1 MDRFFPPTHR
11 LLTLLSISALTGVG
25 ACKKKEDPKPE
36 VTAEPAPAETA
47 PKVEAP
53 KEQPV
58 PATTSGRI
66 TRGAGLGHFMIAR
79 PATLL
84 EEVRQ
89 QVAPS
94 SLSFFVSEQVFRNYL
109 SGSLGDRG
117 KLADHL
123 RLDQPLGCAVIDVP
137 SEKEDLPLACVLGYT
152 GGVDSLLVDLGAEG
166 KQKDAGTHSGYYKL
180 DDEDVYIDAVGELV
194 AISNQPKVFEAA
206 KGYLSDVMIARAS
219 ALDVDIEVVAFP
231 SAAFG
236 RYEQPLTEFIK
247 ATQGA
252 AAPEGDSG
260 LEKSIADYSQEAND
274 KTIEQIKNSEQ
285 IQVGLGLDSQ
295 GLLGSWM
302 AVPVA
307 GTEMETRNKAL
318 AGDGVSFEHIA
329 RLPAASWALMA
340 AKSLEMD
347 AQGSLRNAGVSIAV
361 SAIVERTGRERA
373 EVEQQVNQ
381 LLTEFQALYGSESVS
396 SLMHLPNTDGGM
408 VIEVPLKEGQSG
420 RDAWKAWSEK
430 FTPASVLGADGAKKV
445 TWKFQADAATYEEVP
460 VDRWIIEPTPQ
471 GLKELKK
478 EAKDWEKRT
487 QGYKLVV
494 DRLEHEGRAAFV
506 VAPGDTMPYTQAVID
521 ALKGKQTIKDASG
534 YDSVKE
540 RAGNAGSVV
549 AVDVQRA
556 SDWLRQVMPPSDAS
570 KLPPSLGVDLS
581 DLLISNRWEDTGSN
595 RGQIRLSQAFIDRL
609 RALAEQQEQ

>member
-36 VTAEPAPAETA
+36 VTAEKAPAETA

-53 KEQPV
+53 KKEPI
-58 PATTSGRI
+58 PITAPGRI
-66 TRGAGLGHFMIAR
+66 TRGAGLGHFMIAH
-79 PATLL
+79 PTTLL
-84 EEVRQ
+84 DEVRQ

-123 RLDQPLGCAVIDVP
+123 RLDQPLGCAVLDVP
-137 SEKEDLPLACVLGYT
+137 SEKEDLPIACILGYT
-152 GGVDSLLVDLGAEG
+152 GGVDSLLVDLGPEG
-166 KQKDAGTHSGYYKL
+166 KQKDAGKHSGYYKL
-180 DDEDVYIDAVGELV
+180 DDQDVYIDAVGELV
-194 AISNQPKVFEAA
+194 AISNQPNVFEAA

-219 ALDVDIEVVAFP
+219 AIDVDIEVVAFP
-231 SAAFG
+231 SAAFK

-247 ATQGA
+247 QTQGA
-252 AAPEGDSG
+252 ATPAGDSG
-260 LEKSIADYSQEAND
+260 LEKSIADYSQEANE

-285 IQVGLGLDSQ
+285 IQVGLGLDGQ
-295 GLLGSWM
+295 GLMASWM
-302 AVPVA
+302 AVPVP
-307 GTEMETRNKAL
+307 GSEMETRNKAL
-318 AGDGVSFEHIA
+318 AGAGVSAENIA
-329 RLPAASWALMA
+329 KLPAASWALMA

-347 AQGSLRNAGVSIAV
+347 AQGSLRNAGVSLAV
-361 SAIVERTGRERA
+361 SAIVERTGRERG
-373 EVEQQVNQ
+373 EVEQQINT
-381 LLTEFQALYGSESVS
+381 LLAEFQALYGTESVS
-396 SLMHLPNTDGGM
+396 SLMHIPDTDGGL
-408 VIEVPLKEGQSG
+408 VIEVPLKEAQSG
-420 RDAWKAWSEK
+420 RDSWKAWSEK

-460 VDRWIIEPTPQ
+460 IDRWVIEPTPE
-471 GLKELKK
+471 GSKELKK

-487 QGYKLVV
+487 KGYKLVV

-506 VAPGDTMPYTQAVID
+506 LALGDSMPYTQAVID
-521 ALKGKQTIKDASG
+521 ALKGKQTITGVPG

-540 RAGNAGSVV
+540 RVGDAGSIV

-556 SDWLRQVMPPSDAS
+556 SDWLRQVMPPSEAS

-581 DLLISNRWEDTGSN
+581 DILMSNRWEDTGSSS
-595 RGQIRLSQAFIDRL
+595 GQVRLSQAFIDRL
-609 RALAEQQEQ
+609 RALAEQQQQ